1 MKSAFDAIFLSYDEP
16 AADDNWRRVLAR
28 FPSAHRVHGVRG
40 LHAAHR
46 ECARVARTE
55 HFFLID
61 ADSELLPDAR
71 LDTTGFDLSSPH
83 RAFLWRSRNAVNGL
97 VSGFGGVKLIGRASL
112 AAFTSELDLTVGT
125 AEFTTVDETAS
136 INRFNQ
142 SPMHAWRGAFRECA
156 RLAGGVLKRHSDDE
170 RARRLQLWTT
180 EGADMP
186 HGNWCLLGAR
196 QGVEFGRMHH
206 GRSHELALLNDYDAL
221 ADLFQETQGLRCD
234 A

>member
-1 MKSAFDAIFLSYDEP
+1 LSAFDVIFLSYDEP
-16 AADDNWRRVLAR
+16 AADRNWLRVLGR
-28 FPSAHRVHGVRG
+28 FPAARRVHGVRG

-55 HFFLID
+55 HFYLID

-71 LDTTGFDLSSPH
+71 LEATGLELSSPH
-83 RAFLWRSRNAVNGL
+83 RAYLWRSRNAVNGL

-112 AAFTSELDLTVGT
+112 AAFTSELDLTVGA

-156 RLAGGVLKRHSDDE
+156 RLAGGVLRRHTEEE
-170 RARRLQLWTT
+170 RARRLRVWTT

-186 HGNWCLLGAR
+186 YGEWCVLGAR
-196 QGVEFGRMHH
+196 QGVEFGRRHH
-206 GRSHELALLNDYDAL
+206 GRSRELALLNDYDAL
-221 ADLFQETQGLRCD
+221 AGLFRETQGIGSD